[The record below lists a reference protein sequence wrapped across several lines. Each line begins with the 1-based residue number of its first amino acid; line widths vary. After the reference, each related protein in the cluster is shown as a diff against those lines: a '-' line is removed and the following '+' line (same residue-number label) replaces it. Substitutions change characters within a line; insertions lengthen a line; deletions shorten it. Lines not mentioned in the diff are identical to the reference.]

1 MMVLV
6 GGRGVSRPAASA
18 MLRFR
23 PSLVEVGG
31 RSMRVASFP
40 FFAVESDLPVLPGR
54 GEAPRTPRT
63 GMHAE
68 RAPVVCCSAT
78 TGRGSSSSVLAR
90 HRWCRVRVDDIR
102 CWPSLPIPHGV
113 LFLCVYVRL
122 IIDEWGRGAR

>member
-102 CWPSLPIPHGV
+102 CWVIGTRSSGV
-113 LFLCVYVRL
+113 FTLVGFVVC
-122 IIDEWGRGAR
+122 

>member
-1 MMVLV
+1 
-6 GGRGVSRPAASA
+6 
-18 MLRFR
+18 
-23 PSLVEVGG
+23 
-31 RSMRVASFP
+31 MRVASFP

-102 CWPSLPIPHGV
+102 CWVIGTRSSGV
-113 LFLCVYVRL
+113 FTLVGFVVC
-122 IIDEWGRGAR
+122 